1 MEDIDEEEK
10 LVTISFK
17 FDIIAEYTNTID
29 DLILHWAI
37 SKKNFGEWSAPDD
50 RYLPKDTV
58 RFRDKIAC

>member
-1 MEDIDEEEK
+1 M
-10 LVTISFK
+10 VTISFK
-17 FDIIAEYTNTID
+17 FDIIAEYTNTVD

-50 RYLPKDTV
+50 RYLPKGTV